1 MSEYPIQRA
10 SSEGDGDLDL
20 EKNKADINVSSDANS
35 DEHQQHSGP
44 FGVHDSVNRT
54 GKLWKFADKLSK
66 YGVEQRGIERI
77 LPEERSQ
84 TLSPWSCFWMWLAAN
99 CTISTFA
106 LGTLGTSI
114 WYMGVKDAFLTI
126 VFTNLAANL
135 IVAYFSTFGPKT
147 GMRQL
152 TLTRFSFGYYVCMIP
167 ALLNAL
173 ACIGWS
179 TVNAIV
185 GGQAL
190 RAVAIDSNLPKMP
203 IEVAIIIIAVLTFA
217 FSFMGYKFVHLY
229 EKYSWIPVAIIFLVY
244 AGLIGKHVDIES
256 GWAGTGRAEAASVLS
271 FMSAIVGFS
280 FGWSSL
286 AADYSCNLPETTS
299 TYKVFGLTYL
309 GLIIPQ
315 IGLELLGAAA
325 MATFTS
331 MPTWGEHF
339 ETEGV
344 GGLIAAPLVHYMH
357 GGGRFFSI
365 IAGLS
370 IVANN
375 IPNLYSF
382 SLTVQNLGPWV
393 QRIPRPF
400 LVVLATAIY
409 IVLACVGAHRFEEAL
424 DTLLLVLAY
433 WLSIVVVIVVEEHFI
448 FRGGDFKNWNLEDV
462 HNPRKLPFGA
472 AAFASLCLGWV
483 GAVLFMSQVWFVGPG
498 AIAVGGAPF
507 GADIGFEM
515 SAAFAGISFPLFR
528 YIEKKYWGY

>member
-1 MSEYPIQRA
+1 MSEYQVRQAA
-10 SSEGDGDLDL
+10 SPAASQVEYDVDL
-20 EKNKADINVSSDANS
+20 EKNKADSNVSSDTHS
-35 DEHQQHSGP
+35 DDQRHP
-44 FGVHDSVNRT
+44 FGVKDSVKRT
-54 GKLWKFADKLSK
+54 GKLWELADKLSK

-77 LPEERSQ
+77 LPEERTQ
-84 TLSPWSCFWMWLAAN
+84 TSAWSCFWMWLAAN

-114 WYMGVKDAFLTI
+114 WHMGVKDSFLTI

-135 IVAYFSTFGPKT
+135 VVAYFSTFGPKT

-190 RAVAIDSNLPKMP
+190 RSVAIDSNLPKMP
-203 IEVAIIIIAVLTFA
+203 IEVAIVIIAILTFS

-244 AGLIGKHVDIES
+244 AGLIGKHVDIEAGWS
-256 GWAGTGRAEAASVLS
+256 GQGTTEASSVLS
-271 FMSAIVGFS
+271 FLSAIVGFA

-299 TYKVFGLTYL
+299 AWKVFGLTYL

-315 IGLELLGAAA
+315 IGLELIGAAA
-325 MATFTS
+325 MATFVS
-331 MPTWGEHF
+331 RPAWGEHF
-339 ETEGV
+339 ASEGV
-344 GGLIAAPLVHYMH
+344 GALLAAPLVEYMK
-357 GGGRFFSI
+357 GGGRFFTI
-365 IAGLS
+365 ILGLS

-382 SLTVQNLGPWV
+382 SLTVQNLGPWI
-393 QRIPRPF
+393 QRVPRPF

-409 IVLACVGAHRFEEAL
+409 IVLACVGAHNFEEAL

-433 WLSIVVVIVVEEHFI
+433 WLAIVIVIVMEEHFI
-448 FRGGDFKNWNLEDV
+448 FRKGSFVNWNLEDV

-483 GAVLFMSQVWFVGPG
+483 GAVMFMSQAWWVGPG
-498 AIAVGGAPF
+498 AAKLGDPKYGT
-507 GADIGFEM
+507 DLGFEV
-515 SAAFAGISFPLFR
+515 AAACAGLTFPVFR
-528 YIEKKYWGY
+528 YIERKYWGY